1 MVNDT
6 TVGKKTNQKQNNKS
20 NERVFYTNQ
29 QEILDLPNLVDHQN
43 KSWQWLVE
51 EGLGELLQEVSP
63 IDDYTGTKLSL
74 RFKHYRFEDPKV
86 TEREARENNISYDA
100 PLKATVEL
108 TNKVTGEVKEQ
119 EIYLGDYPWMTSR
132 GTFVINGA
140 ERVVVSQLIRSAG
153 VFFTAETG
161 ANRNLYGAKV
171 IPGRGAWLEF
181 ETAANGALYV
191 KIDRKRKI
199 PVTTLL
205 RALGLSEAQI
215 KATFAHVDQGK
226 INYVT
231 ATLDKDPSK
240 GVNDALIEVYRRLRP
255 GDLATVDNARSLIEN
270 MFYNFKRFDF
280 SRVGRYKINKRLN
293 LDIPNTAENRIMRLE
308 DLTAIISEIIRLN
321 NTQEPADDIDSL
333 ANRRVKLVGEL
344 VQRQFRI
351 GLLRMERNTK
361 DRMSMSEI
369 ETVTPAQLINARP
382 IVAAVREFFA
392 SSQLSQFMDQINPLS
407 ELAHKRRLS
416 SMGPGGLSRERA
428 GFEVRDAHATHY
440 GRICAVETP
449 EGANIG
455 LVLNLASY
463 ARINEYGFIE
473 TPYRKVI
480 NSAIAKDI
488 VGHTASVDLEDN
500 NGVVIVKAGSKI
512 TEAQAKKLAKVEDKV
527 TWPVKAVVTSD
538 IVYLDAAAEDAAV
551 IAGSGE
557 GIDANNNFVNER
569 VSVRN
574 RLVSTEVD
582 ANDVTHMD
590 ASRRQIIG
598 SSAALIPFIEK
609 NYVYRSLMG
618 SNQQRQAVPLINPVS
633 PIVGTGMEGLA
644 ARNSG
649 QVVLAEGPGVVAKAT
664 ADEVVVKYAKDSV
677 TYEALHFVRSNEGT
691 SINQKVVVSTGDK
704 IKQGDV
710 LIEGMSISGGELA
723 LGKDLLVAFM
733 PWAGYNFEDAIII
746 SRKLVEDDTL
756 TSVHIVDYMTE
767 VRETKLGPEV
777 ITRDIPNVS
786 EESLR
791 HLDDD
796 GIVRIGAEVHPGDIL
811 VGKITPKGE
820 QELSSEERLLR
831 AIFGEKAKE
840 VRDTSQRMSNGK
852 YGKVV
857 GIKIFS
863 RENGHEL
870 KSGVLMQV
878 QIFVAQM
885 RKIAVGDKLGGRHGN
900 KGVIAR
906 VLPVEDLPFTE
917 DGTPV
922 DIILNPLGVPS
933 RMNVGQLFE
942 THLGM
947 AARALGMKVASPSFD
962 GVSISKI
969 RQLLKEAG
977 LPEDGKQQLYD
988 GRTGEAFSER
998 TTVGSMYMIKLNHMI
1013 ADKIHARS
1021 TGPYTMVTQQPLGGK
1036 AQNGGQRFGEMEVW
1050 ALEAYGAAHTLQ
1062 EMLTIKSDDVY
1073 GRSKAYESI
1082 IKQTEIVGPKVPES
1096 FNVLV
1101 KELQGLGLK
1110 VDLVASDK
1118 VIDAEAILAQNI
1130 KDEASN
1136 QATTEVPTPE
1146 VSDVDVNEDAVADE
1160 FEIMELDDAVH
1171 SSGVTGTT
1179 AAVADYDDN
1188 DDLDDQDAQDIAETA
1203 AQTTNTED
1211 KEAL

>member
-1 MVNDT
+1 MAKAIT
-6 TVGKKTNQKQNNKS
+6 TTPK
-20 NERVFYTNQ
+20 ERVFYTKTDDS
-29 QEILDLPNLVDHQN
+29 LDLPNLVDHQN
-43 KSWQWLVE
+43 KSFQWFVE
-51 EGLGELLQEVSP
+51 EGLGELLAEISP
-63 IDDYTGTKLSL
+63 IDDYTGTKLTLS
-74 RFKHYRFEDPKV
+74 FKDYRFEDPKLS
-86 TEREARENNISYDA
+86 EAEARENNVSYDA
-100 PLKATVEL
+100 PLKATVVL

-119 EIYLGDYPWMTSR
+119 EIYLGDYPWMTTR

-153 VFFTAETG
+153 VFFTADNKG
-161 ANRNLYGAKV
+161 SHNLYGAKV

-181 ETAANGALYV
+181 ETAANGAIFV

-199 PVTTLL
+199 PITTLL
-205 RALGLSEAQI
+205 RALGMTDIQMRES
-215 KATFAHVDQGK
+215 FAHVDQGK
-226 INYVT
+226 LNYLE
-231 ATLDKDPSK
+231 ATMEKDPAK
-240 GVNDALIEVYRRLRP
+240 ANNEALIEVYRRLRP
-255 GDLATVDNARSLIEN
+255 GDLATVENARSLLEN
-270 MFYNFKRFDF
+270 MFYNYKRFDF
-280 SRVGRYKINKRLN
+280 SKVGRYKINKRLN
-293 LDIPNTAENRIMRLE
+293 LDVPNVLEKRVMRLE
-308 DLTAIISEIIRLN
+308 DLIAIIAEIIRLN

-369 ETVTPAQLINARP
+369 ETVSPAQLINARP

-440 GRICAVETP
+440 GRICTVETP

-463 ARINEYGFIE
+463 ARINDYGFIE

-480 NSAIAKDI
+480 NAVSAAKS
-488 VGHTASVDLEDN
+488 VGYEASVNLEDEK
-500 NGVVIVKAGSKI
+500 GKVIVKAGATI
-512 TEAQAKKLAKVEDKV
+512 TAENAKKLAEVKKQA
-527 TWPVKAVVTSD
+527 TWPVRAKVTKE
-538 IVYLDAAAEDAAV
+538 IVYLDASDEEQAV
-551 IAGSGE
+551 IASATE
-557 GIDANNNFVNER
+557 DIDGDGYFVDER
-569 VSVRN
+569 VSVRKY
-574 RLVSTEVD
+574 LASGEVD
-582 ANDVTHMD
+582 ANEVTHMD

-618 SNQQRQAVPLINPVS
+618 SNQQRQAVPLIVPVA
-633 PIVGTGMEGLA
+633 PIVGTGMEGIA
-644 ARNSG
+644 ARNTG
-649 QVVLAEGPGVVAKAT
+649 QLIVAEADGEVLSAS
-664 ADEVVVKYAKDSV
+664 ADEIVVKYKERTV
-677 TYEALHFVRSNEGT
+677 KYHPQHYVRSNEGT
-691 SINQKVVVSTGDK
+691 CINHKVVVSTGDK
-704 IKQGDV
+704 VKTGDP
-710 LIEGMSISGGELA
+710 LSEGMSVAGGELA
-723 LGKDLLVAFM
+723 LGKDLTVAFM
-733 PWAGYNFEDAIII
+733 PWSGYNFEDAIII

-756 TSVHIVDYMTE
+756 TSIHIVDFMTE
-767 VRETKLGPEV
+767 VRETKLGPEIV
-777 ITRDIPNVS
+777 TRDIPNVS
-786 EESLR
+786 EEALR

-852 YGKVV
+852 HGKVV
-857 GIKIFS
+857 GVKVFS
-863 RENGHEL
+863 RANGHEL
-870 KSGVLMQV
+870 KAGVLMQI

-906 VLPVEDLPFTE
+906 ILPVEDMPFNE
-917 DGTPV
+917 AGMPV
-922 DIILNPLGVPS
+922 DIVLNPLGIPS
-933 RMNVGQLFE
+933 RMNMGQLFE
-942 THLGM
+942 THLGI
-947 AARALGMKVASPSFD
+947 AAKMLGINVASPSFN
-962 GVSISKI
+962 GVSVDKI
-969 RQLLKEAG
+969 RNLLNEAG
-977 LPEDGKQQLYD
+977 LPEDGKQQLFD
-988 GRTGEAFSER
+988 GRTGEPFRER

-1050 ALEAYGAAHTLQ
+1050 ALEAYGASHTLQ

-1082 IKQTEIVGPKVPES
+1082 IKGTEIVGPKVPES

-1110 VDLVASDK
+1110 VDLMTADAI
-1118 VIDAEAILAQNI
+1118 IDAEKVLAASI
-1130 KDEASN
+1130 KEEA
-1136 QATTEVPTPE
+1136 AHLPV
-1146 VSDVDVNEDAVADE
+1146 VDVPMDMASAVDVTTDAVADE
-1160 FEIMELDDAVH
+1160 FLELELDSDMPV
-1171 SSGVTGTT
+1171 GGIEEIENDQDFTVTITDDEDGQDVT
-1179 AAVADYDDN
+1179 AKDDDN
-1188 DDLDDQDAQDIAETA
+1188 EGGS
-1203 AQTTNTED
+1203 
-1211 KEAL
+1211 AL

>member
-1 MVNDT
+1 M
-6 TVGKKTNQKQNNKS
+6 S
-20 NERVFYTNQ
+20 EA
-29 QEILDLPNLVDHQN
+29 
-43 KSWQWLVE
+43 
-51 EGLGELLQEVSP
+51 
-63 IDDYTGTKLSL
+63 
-74 RFKHYRFEDPKV
+74 
-86 TEREARENNISYDA
+86 EARENNVSFEA

-108 TNKVTGEVKEQ
+108 TNKVTGEVKDQ

-140 ERVVVSQLIRSAG
+140 ERVVVSQLIRSSG
-153 VFFTAETG
+153 VFFTSDLHGSTS
-161 ANRNLYGAKV
+161 LYGAKV

-205 RALGLSEAQI
+205 RALGMTESAMKEAF
-215 KATFAHVDQGK
+215 KHVDQGK
-226 INYVT
+226 SSYLE
-231 ATLDKDPSK
+231 ATLEKDPSR
-240 GVNDALIEVYRRLRP
+240 GANDALIEVYRRLRP
-255 GDLATVDNARSLIEN
+255 GDLATVDNARALIEN

-280 SRVGRYKINKRLN
+280 SRVGRYKINKRLD
-293 LDIPNTAENRIMRLE
+293 LDVANTIENRTMRIE
-308 DLTAIISEIIRLN
+308 DLTAIVAEIIRLN

-369 ETVTPAQLINARP
+369 ETVQPGQLINARP
-382 IVAAVREFFA
+382 VVAAVREFFA

-455 LVLNLASY
+455 LVLNLANY
-463 ARINEYGFIE
+463 ARINDYGFVE
-473 TPYRKVI
+473 TPYRKVT
-480 NSAIAKDI
+480 NAATAKDI
-488 VGHTASVDLEDN
+488 VGHIAAHDYEDE
-500 NGVVIVKAGSKI
+500 NGKVIVKAGAKV
-512 TEAQAKKLAKVEDKV
+512 TEADAAKLAKITKQV
-527 TWPVKAVVTSD
+527 TWPVKSKVTSE
-538 IVYLDAAAEDAAV
+538 VEYLDAAEEDKAVITGAGTEIAED
-551 IAGSGE
+551 GYFKE
-557 GIDANNNFVNER
+557 DR
-569 VSVRN
+569 VSVRI
-574 RLVSTEVD
+574 RQSSGEVD
-582 ANDVTHMD
+582 AGEVTHMD
-590 ASRRQIIG
+590 AARNQIIG
-598 SSAALIPFIEK
+598 SSAGLIPFIEK

-618 SNQQRQAVPLINPVS
+618 SNQQRQAVPLVQPQSPV
-633 PIVGTGMEGLA
+633 VGTGLEEAA
-644 ARNSG
+644 ARNTG
-649 QVVLAEGPGVVAKAT
+649 QVILAAEDGEVIKANGS
-664 ADEVVVKYAKDSV
+664 EVVVKSAKDNTNLS
-677 TYEALHFVRSNEGT
+677 YEPLHFVRSNEGT
-691 SINQKVVVSTGDK
+691 SINQKVVVNTGDK
-704 IKQGDV
+704 VKKGDV
-710 LIEGMSISGGELA
+710 LIEGMSIQGGELA
-723 LGKDLLVAFM
+723 LGKDLIVAFM

-756 TSVHIVDYMTE
+756 TSVHIVDFMIE
-767 VRETKLGPEV
+767 VRETKLGPEIV
-777 ITRDIPNVS
+777 TRDIPNVS
-786 EESLR
+786 EDTLR
-791 HLDDD
+791 HLDDE
-796 GIVRIGAEVHPGDIL
+796 GIVRIGAEVRPGDIL

-852 YGKVV
+852 HGKVV
-857 GIKIFS
+857 GVKVFS

-870 KSGVLMQV
+870 KSGVIKQIQV
-878 QIFVAQM
+878 FVAQM
-885 RKIAVGDKLGGRHGN
+885 RKISVGDKLGGRHGN

-906 VLPVEDLPFTE
+906 ILPEEDMPFME

-922 DIILNPLGVPS
+922 EIILNPLGVPS

-947 AARALGMKVASPSFD
+947 AAHALGIKVASPSFN
-962 GVSISKI
+962 GVPVDKI
-969 RQLLKEAG
+969 QSLLEEAG
-977 LPEDGKQQLYD
+977 LPRDGKQQLYD
-988 GRTGEAFSER
+988 GRTGEAFTER
-998 TTVGSMYMIKLNHMI
+998 TTVGSMYMIKLNHMV

-1050 ALEAYGAAHTLQ
+1050 ALEAYGAASTLQ

-1073 GRSKAYESI
+1073 GRSKAYEAI
-1082 IKQTEIVGPKVPES
+1082 IKKTEIVGPKVPES

-1110 VDLVASDK
+1110 VDLVTSDA
-1118 VIDAEAILAQNI
+1118 VIDAEAVLATNVMQ
-1130 KDEASN
+1130 EANNPSDV
-1136 QATTEVPTPE
+1136 EVPAPSIADLDLSE
-1146 VSDVDVNEDAVADE
+1146 EMVADDE
-1160 FEIMELDDAVH
+1160 LEIEDDEPALVMATDDGAESPEMEHEDL
-1171 SSGVTGTT
+1171 T
-1179 AAVADYDDN
+1179 
-1188 DDLDDQDAQDIAETA
+1188 DLDEG
-1203 AQTTNTED
+1203 
-1211 KEAL
+1211 KEA

>member
-1 MVNDT
+1 MAKTVNA
-6 TVGKKTNQKQNNKS
+6 KS
-20 NERVFYTNQ
+20 AANRVYFSRDDSA
-29 QEILDLPNLVDHQN
+29 LDLPSLVDHQN
-43 KSWQWLVE
+43 KSFQWFVE
-51 EGLGELLQEVSP
+51 EGLGELLAEISP
-63 IDDYTGTKLSL
+63 IDDYTGAKLSL
-74 RFKHYRFEDPKV
+74 SFKDYRFDAPKM
-86 TEREARENNISYDA
+86 TEAEARENNVSFDA
-100 PLKATVEL
+100 PLKANVEL
-108 TNKVTGEVKEQ
+108 VNKVTGEIKEQ

-153 VFFTAETG
+153 VFFTADQHGTT
-161 ANRNLYGAKV
+161 ALYGAKV

-181 ETAANGALYV
+181 ETAANGAIYV

-199 PVTTLL
+199 AITTLL
-205 RALGLSEAQI
+205 RALGVTETSMRDVF
-215 KATFAHVDQGK
+215 KHVDTGK
-226 INYVT
+226 VNHLD
-231 ATLDKDPSK
+231 ATLEKDPTR
-240 GVNDALIEVYRRLRP
+240 GQNDALIEVYRRLRP
-255 GDLATVDNARSLIEN
+255 GDLATVDNAKSLLEN
-270 MFYNFKRFDF
+270 MFYNFKRFDL
-280 SRVGRYKINKRLN
+280 SRVGRYKLNKRLD
-293 LDIPNTAENRIMRLE
+293 LDVPNTIENRVMRLE
-308 DLTAIISEIIRLN
+308 DLEAIIAEVIRLN

-369 ETVTPAQLINARP
+369 ETVQPGQLINARP
-382 IVAAVREFFA
+382 VVAAVREFFA

-455 LVLNLASY
+455 LVLNLANY
-463 ARINEYGFIE
+463 ARVNEYGFIE

-480 NSAIAKDI
+480 NAVTAKNAEGHIAA
-488 VGHTASVDLEDN
+488 VNLEDEK
-500 NGVVIVKAGSKI
+500 GKVLVAAGKKI
-512 TEAQAKKLAKVEDKV
+512 SATDAAKLAKVASQV
-527 TWPVKAVVTSD
+527 TWPVKAKVTSE
-538 IVYLDAAAEDAAV
+538 IVYLDAYEEESAV
-551 IAGSGE
+551 IAGGGNE
-557 GIDANNNFVNER
+557 VNEDGYFVDER
-569 VSVRN
+569 VSARTN
-574 RLVSTEVD
+574 LKSGELD
-582 ANDVTHMD
+582 SNDMNYMD
-590 ASRRQIIG
+590 AARNQIIG
-598 SSAALIPFIEK
+598 SSAGLIPFIEK

-618 SNQQRQAVPLINPVS
+618 SNQQRQAVPLIQPS
-633 PIVGTGMEGLA
+633 APIVGTGLEGVA
-644 ARNSG
+644 ARNTG
-649 QVVLAEGPGVVAKAT
+649 QVILAEGVG
-664 ADEVVVKYAKDSV
+664 EVVKASGDQVMVKYKDGNV
-677 TYEALHFVRSNEGT
+677 TYEPQHFVRSNEGT
-691 SINQKVVVSTGDK
+691 SINQKVVVNTGDK
-704 IKQGDV
+704 VKAGDV
-710 LIEGMSISGGELA
+710 LIEGMSIEGGELA
-723 LGKDLLVAFM
+723 LGKDLRVAFM

-756 TSVHIVDYMTE
+756 TSVHIVDFMIE
-767 VRETKLGPEV
+767 VRETKLGPEIV
-777 ITRDIPNVS
+777 TRDIPNVS
-786 EESLR
+786 EETLR
-791 HLDDD
+791 HLDED

-852 YGKVV
+852 HGKVV
-857 GIKIFS
+857 GVKIFS
-863 RENGHEL
+863 RETGHEL
-870 KSGVLMQV
+870 KAGVIMQIQV
-878 QIFVAQM
+878 FVAQM
-885 RKIAVGDKLGGRHGN
+885 RKISVGDKLGGRHGN

-906 VLPVEDLPFTE
+906 ILPIEDMPFME
-917 DGTPV
+917 DGTAV

-947 AARALGMKVASPSFD
+947 AARALGMHVASPSFD
-962 GVSISKI
+962 GVKSEKI
-969 RQLLKEAG
+969 RELLKEAG

-988 GRTGEAFSER
+988 GRTGDAFLER
-998 TTVGSMYMIKLNHMI
+998 TTVGSMYMIKLNHMV

-1050 ALEAYGAAHTLQ
+1050 ALEAYGAASTLQ

-1082 IKQTEIVGPKVPES
+1082 IKKTAIVGPKVPES

-1110 VDLVASDK
+1110 VDLVASNK
-1118 VIDAEAILAQNI
+1118 VIDAEEVL
-1130 KDEASN
+1130 
-1136 QATTEVPTPE
+1136 ATTIHEEATHPAEIDVPAPDISDID
-1146 VSDVDVNEDAVADE
+1146 VSDDAALEDFSVVDVDDE
-1160 FEIMELDDAVH
+1160 LPDESL
-1171 SSGVTGTT
+1171 
-1179 AAVADYDDN
+1179 AAAPITSN
-1188 DDLDDQDAQDIAETA
+1188 DDGAAASDDSEEET
-1203 AQTTNTED
+1203 N
-1211 KEAL
+1211 

>member
-1 MVNDT
+1 MAKTTSTAKRVYFTDT
-6 TVGKKTNQKQNNKS
+6 DDAL
-20 NERVFYTNQ
+20 E
-29 QEILDLPNLVDHQN
+29 LPSLVDHQN
-43 KSWQWLVE
+43 RSFQWFVE
-51 EGLGELLQEVSP
+51 EGLGELLAEISP
-63 IDDYTGTKLSL
+63 IDDYTGGKLSL
-74 RFKHYRFEDPKV
+74 RFKDYHFGDPKL
-86 TEREARENNISYDA
+86 TEAQARENNVSFEA
-100 PLKATVEL
+100 PLLAKVEL

-153 VFFTAETG
+153 VFFTSEPHGTTS
-161 ANRNLYGAKV
+161 LYGAKV

-181 ETAANGALYV
+181 ETAANGALFV

-199 PVTTLL
+199 AVTTLL
-205 RALGLSEAQI
+205 KALGVNESRMRE
-215 KATFAHVDQGK
+215 TFKHVDSGEQSY
-226 INYVT
+226 ID
-231 ATLDKDPSK
+231 ATLEKDPAH
-240 GVNDALIEVYRRLRP
+240 GQNDALIEVYRRLRP
-255 GDLATVDNARSLIEN
+255 GDLATVDNAKSLIEN
-270 MFYNFKRFDF
+270 MFYNYKRFDF
-280 SRVGRYKINKRLN
+280 SRVGRYKINKRLD
-293 LDIPNTAENRIMRLE
+293 LDVPNTLENRVMRLE
-308 DLTAIISEIIRLN
+308 DIEAIIAEVIRLN

-333 ANRRVKLVGEL
+333 SNRRVKLVGEL

-369 ETVTPAQLINARP
+369 ETVAPGQLINARP

-455 LVLNLASY
+455 LVLNLANY
-463 ARINEYGFIE
+463 ARVNDYGFIE

-480 NSAIAKDI
+480 NAATPKEI
-488 VGHTASVDLEDN
+488 VGHIAREDLVNEK
-500 NGVVIVKAGSKI
+500 GTVIVKAG
-512 TEAQAKKLAKVEDKV
+512 AKVTAAAAAKLAKVTGRT
-527 TWPVKAVVTSD
+527 TWPVKAKVTNKV
-538 IVYLDAAAEDAAV
+538 VYLDAYGEAAAT
-551 IAGSGE
+551 IAGGGTETDDDGYFVHDRVSARSHLKSGE
-557 GIDANNNFVNER
+557 VDGNE
-569 VSVRN
+569 
-574 RLVSTEVD
+574 
-582 ANDVTHMD
+582 VTHMD
-590 ASRRQIIG
+590 ASRNQIIG
-598 SSAALIPFIEK
+598 SSAGLIPFIEK

-618 SNQQRQAVPLINPVS
+618 SNQQRQAVPLIQPSSPV
-633 PIVGTGMEGLA
+633 VGTGLEKPA
-644 ARNSG
+644 ASNTG
-649 QVVLAEGPGVVAKAT
+649 QVTLAEAAGEVTKAT
-664 ADEVVVKYAKDSV
+664 AQEVVVKYKTGSV
-677 TYEALHFVRSNEGT
+677 TYEPQRFVRSNEGT

-704 IKQGDV
+704 VKAGDV
-710 LIEGMSISGGELA
+710 LIEGMSTENGELA
-723 LGKDLLVAFM
+723 LGKDLIVAFM

-756 TSVHIVDYMTE
+756 TSVHIVDFMIE

-777 ITRDIPNVS
+777 ITSDIPNVS
-786 EESLR
+786 EETLR
-791 HLDDD
+791 HLDED

-852 YGKVV
+852 HGKVV
-857 GIKIFS
+857 GVKVFS

-870 KSGVLMQV
+870 KAGVIMQIQV
-878 QIFVAQM
+878 FVAQM

-906 VLPVEDLPFTE
+906 ILPVEDMPFMA

-922 DIILNPLGVPS
+922 DILLNPLGVPS
-933 RMNVGQLFE
+933 RMNLGQLFE

-947 AARALGMKVASPSFD
+947 AARALGMKVASPSFN
-962 GVSISKI
+962 GVPVTKI
-969 RQLLKEAG
+969 KDLLKEAG
-977 LPEDGKQQLYD
+977 FPEDGKQMLYD
-988 GRTGEAFSER
+988 GRTGAAFKER
-998 TTVGSMYMIKLNHMI
+998 TTVGSMYMIKLNHMV

-1050 ALEAYGAAHTLQ
+1050 ALEAYGAANTLQ

-1082 IKQTEIVGPKVPES
+1082 IKKTPIVGPKVPES

-1101 KELQGLGLK
+1101 KELQGLSLK
-1110 VDLVASDK
+1110 VDLVHSNK
-1118 VIDAEAILAQNI
+1118 VVDAEAVLASNI
-1130 KDEASN
+1130 HDEATHP
-1136 QATTEVPTPE
+1136 AEVEVPQAA
-1146 VSDVDVNEDAVADE
+1146 VSEIDVTEETVGDEFAAEDGGSAPAETLEAAAVTADE
-1160 FEIMELDDAVH
+1160 P
-1171 SSGVTGTT
+1171 
-1179 AAVADYDDN
+1179 AAKKD
-1188 DDLDDQDAQDIAETA
+1188 
-1203 AQTTNTED
+1203 NTEE
-1211 KEAL
+1211 EA

>member
-1 MVNDT
+1 MARRQT
-6 TVGKKTNQKQNNKS
+6 LPKNQ
-20 NERVFYTNQ
+20 RVYFTSQTDN
-29 QEILDLPNLVDHQN
+29 LALPSLVDHQN
-43 KSWQWLVE
+43 KSFQWFID
-51 EGLGELLQEVSP
+51 EGLKELLDEISP
-63 IDDYTGTKLSL
+63 IDDYTGAKLSL
-74 RFKHYRFEDPKV
+74 NFKGYRFDKPKLS
-86 TEREARENNISYDA
+86 ELEARENNVSYEA
-100 PLKATVEL
+100 PLLATVEL
-108 TNKVTGEVKEQ
+108 INKVTGEVKEQ

-153 VFFTAETG
+153 VFFTADQHATR
-161 ANRNLYGAKV
+161 ALYGAKV

-181 ETAANGALYV
+181 ETAANGAIYV

-205 RALGLSEAQI
+205 RALGVSETQMHDVF
-215 KATFAHVDQGK
+215 KHVDSGEIK
-226 INYVT
+226 YLE
-231 ATLDKDPSK
+231 ATLEKDTTR
-240 GVNDALIEVYRRLRP
+240 GQNDALIEVYRRLRP
-255 GDLATVDNARSLIEN
+255 GDLATVDNARGLIEN
-270 MFYNFKRFDF
+270 MFYNYKRFDF
-280 SRVGRYKINKRLN
+280 SKVGRYKINKRLD
-293 LDIPNTAENRIMRLE
+293 LKVPNTIENRVMRLE
-308 DLTAIISEIIRLN
+308 DIEAIIAEIIRLN

-369 ETVTPAQLINARP
+369 ETVTPSQLINARP

-455 LVLNLASY
+455 LVLNLANY
-463 ARINEYGFIE
+463 ARVNDYGFIE

-480 NSAIAKDI
+480 NAVTAKDAP
-488 VGHTASVDLEDN
+488 GHIASVDFEDEQ
-500 NGVVIVKAGSKI
+500 GKVIVKKVSKI
-512 TEAQAKKLAKVEDKV
+512 TAANANKLAKITSQVS
-527 TWPVKAVVTSD
+527 WPVKAKVTD
-538 IVYLDAAAEDAAV
+538 EIVYLDAFEEESAV
-551 IAGSGE
+551 IAGGGSDLTAE
-557 GIDANNNFVNER
+557 GYFVSER
-569 VSVRN
+569 VSARS
-574 RLVSTEVD
+574 RLKTGEVD
-582 ANDVTHMD
+582 ANDVNYMD
-590 ASRRQIIG
+590 ASRNQVIG
-598 SSAALIPFIEK
+598 SSAGLIPFIEK

-618 SNQQRQAVPLINPVS
+618 SNQQRQAVPLIVPSS
-633 PIVGTGMEGLA
+633 PIVGTGLEKSA
-644 ARNSG
+644 AENTG
-649 QVVLAEGPGVVAKAT
+649 QLVVAESAGEVLKAS
-664 ADEVVVKYAKDSV
+664 AKEVVVKYKDTTK
-677 TYEALHFVRSNEGT
+677 TYEPQRFVRSNEGT
-691 SINQKVVVSTGDK
+691 AINQKVVVSTGDK
-704 IKQGDV
+704 LKKGDSI
-710 LIEGMSISGGELA
+710 IEGMSIEGGELA
-723 LGKDLLVAFM
+723 LGRDLICAFM
-733 PWAGYNFEDAIII
+733 PWSGYNFEDAIII

-756 TSVHIVDYMTE
+756 TSVHIVDFMIE
-767 VRETKLGPEV
+767 VRETKLGPELV
-777 ITRDIPNVS
+777 TSDIPNVS
-786 EESLR
+786 EETLR
-791 HLDDD
+791 HLDED

-852 YGKVV
+852 HGKVV
-857 GIKIFS
+857 GVKVFS

-870 KSGVLMQV
+870 KAGVIKQIQV
-878 QIFVAQM
+878 FVAQM

-906 VLPVEDLPFTE
+906 ILPVEDMPFME

-922 DIILNPLGVPS
+922 DIVLNPLGVPS

-947 AARALGMKVASPSFD
+947 AARALGIKVASPSFN
-962 GVSISKI
+962 GVSAEKI
-969 RQLLKEAG
+969 ADLLKEAG
-977 LPEDGKQQLYD
+977 FPSDGKQQLYD
-988 GRTGEAFSER
+988 GRTGDAFKER
-998 TTVGSMYMIKLNHMI
+998 TTVGSMYMIKLNHMV

-1050 ALEAYGAAHTLQ
+1050 ALEAYGAANTLQ

-1082 IKQTEIVGPKVPES
+1082 IKRTDIVGPKIPES

-1110 VDLVASDK
+1110 VDLIKSDSL
-1118 VIDAEAILAQNI
+1118 VDAEAVL
-1130 KDEASN
+1130 ASN
-1136 QATTEVPTPE
+1136 IQDKASHLPNVAVPEPAI
-1146 VSDVDVNEDAVADE
+1146 SEDMSEEAPIDE
-1160 FEIMELDDAVH
+1160 FE
-1171 SSGVTGTT
+1171 
-1179 AAVADYDDN
+1179 VAEI
-1188 DDLDDQDAQDIAETA
+1188 DDQVEESAQIET
-1203 AQTTNTED
+1203 TED
-1211 KEAL
+1211 DVVPTVTDIEEEIIKEE

>member
-1 MVNDT
+1 MA
-6 TVGKKTNQKQNNKS
+6 KS
-20 NERVFYTNQ
+20 TKNAINTGRVYYTSQ
-29 QEILDLPNLVDHQN
+29 DDAVQLADLVDHQN
-43 KSWQWLVE
+43 KSFQWFVE
-51 EGLGELLQEVSP
+51 EGLGELLAEISP
-63 IDDYTGTKLSL
+63 VDDYTGTKLSL
-74 RFKHYRFEDPKV
+74 VFKDYHFEDPKLS
-86 TEREARENNISYDA
+86 EREARENNVSYEA
-100 PLKATVEL
+100 PLKAKVEL
-108 TNKVTGEVKEQ
+108 TNKITGEVKEQ
-119 EIYLGDYPWMTSR
+119 EIYLGDFPWMTKR

-153 VFFTAETG
+153 VFFTSDQHG
-161 ANRNLYGAKV
+161 ANNLYGAKV

-181 ETAANGALYV
+181 ETASAGGLFV

-199 PVTTLL
+199 AVTTLL
-205 RALGLSEAQI
+205 RALGMTEAQMKEAF
-215 KATFAHVDQGK
+215 KAVDLGTTNHLQ
-226 INYVT
+226 
-231 ATLDKDPSK
+231 ATLDKDPTRGQS
-240 GVNDALIEVYRRLRP
+240 DALIEVYRRLRP
-255 GDLATVDNARSLIEN
+255 GDLATVDNARALIEN

-293 LDIPNTAENRIMRLE
+293 LDVANTAENRVMRLE
-308 DLTAIISEIIRLN
+308 DLVAIVTELIRLN

-369 ETVTPAQLINARP
+369 ETVTPGQLINARP
-382 IVAAVREFFA
+382 VVAAVREFFA

-455 LVLNLASY
+455 LVSNLANY
-463 ARINEYGFIE
+463 ARINDYGFVE
-473 TPYRKVI
+473 TPYRKV
-480 NSAIAKDI
+480 
-488 VGHTASVDLEDN
+488 VD
-500 NGVVIVKAGSKI
+500 GKA
-512 TEAQAKKLAKVEDKV
+512 TNEV
-527 TWPVKAVVTSD
+527 
-538 IVYLDAAAEDAAV
+538 VYLDAAAEEHAV
-551 IAGSGE
+551 IAGIGSKLDKDGR
-557 GIDANNNFVNER
+557 FVEER
-569 VSVRN
+569 VGARTKLKPGEAD
-574 RLVSTEVD
+574 RD
-582 ANDVTHMD
+582 DITHMD
-590 ASRRQIIG
+590 AARNQIIG
-598 SSAALIPFIEK
+598 SSAGLIPFIEK

-618 SNQQRQAVPLINPVS
+618 SNQQRQAVPLIQPSS
-633 PIVGTGMEGLA
+633 PIVGTGLEGAA
-644 ARNSG
+644 ARNTG
-649 QVVLAEGPGVVAKAT
+649 QMLLAEDDGEVIKASGE
-664 ADEVVVKYAKDSV
+664 EVVVKYAGGTVK
-677 TYEALHFVRSNEGT
+677 YEPQHFIRSNEGT
-691 SINQKVVVSTGDK
+691 SINQKVVVNTGDK
-704 IKQGDV
+704 VAAGDV
-710 LIEGMSISGGELA
+710 LAEGMSIQNGELA
-723 LGKDLLVAFM
+723 LGKDLVAAFM
-733 PWAGYNFEDAIII
+733 PWGGYNFEDAIII

-756 TSVHIVDYMTE
+756 TSIHIVDFMIE
-767 VRETKLGPEV
+767 VRETKLGPEIV
-777 ITRDIPNVS
+777 TRDIPNVS
-786 EESLR
+786 EDALR

-852 YGKVV
+852 HGKVV
-857 GIKIFS
+857 GVKVFS

-870 KSGVLMQV
+870 KAGVLMQIQV
-878 QIFVAQM
+878 FVAQM
-885 RKIAVGDKLGGRHGN
+885 RKISVGDKLGGRHGN

-906 VLPVEDLPFTE
+906 ILPVEDMPFME
-917 DGTPV
+917 DGRPV
-922 DIILNPLGVPS
+922 DIVLNPLGVS
-933 RMNVGQLFE
+933 ARMNLGQLFE

-947 AARALGMKVASPSFD
+947 AARALGIKVASPSFN
-962 GVSISKI
+962 GVSTEKI
-969 RQLLKEAG
+969 QELLKEAG
-977 LPEDGKQQLYD
+977 LPEDGKQQLFD
-988 GRTGEAFSER
+988 GRTGEAFAER
-998 TTVGSMYMIKLNHMI
+998 TTVGAMYMIKLNHMV

-1082 IKQTEIVGPKVPES
+1082 IKKTAIVGPKVPES

-1110 VDLVASDK
+1110 VDLVTSNK
-1118 VIDAEAILAQNI
+1118 VIDAEEVLATNI
-1130 KDEASN
+1130 RDEASN
-1136 QATTEVPTPE
+1136 LSEVEVPTPVIGDIDVTE
-1146 VSDVDVNEDAVADE
+1146 DGAVDEFMTMEDEISDDMTPEGTDEDLSLVADTE
-1160 FEIMELDDAVH
+1160 DMPAQLGDD
-1171 SSGVTGTT
+1171 
-1179 AAVADYDDN
+1179 
-1188 DDLDDQDAQDIAETA
+1188 
-1203 AQTTNTED
+1203 TNTDTEEE
-1211 KEAL
+1211 KEAA

>member
-1 MVNDT
+1 MAKSTKFASDNGARVWFT
-6 TVGKKTNQKQNNKS
+6 KQDDAI
-20 NERVFYTNQ
+20 Q
-29 QEILDLPNLVDHQN
+29 LDNLVDHQN
-43 KSWQWLVE
+43 KSFQWFVE
-51 EGLGELLQEVSP
+51 EGLGELLAEISP

-74 RFKHYRFEDPKV
+74 SFKDYHFEDPKM
-86 TEREARENNISYDA
+86 TEAEARENNISYEA

-119 EIYLGDYPWMTSR
+119 EIYLGDYPWMTKR

-153 VFFTAETG
+153 VFFTADQHG
-161 ANRNLYGAKV
+161 ASALYGAKV

-181 ETAANGALYV
+181 ETAASGALYV

-199 PVTTLL
+199 AVTTLL
-205 RALGLSEAQI
+205 RALGMSDATMKEAF
-215 KATFAHVDQGK
+215 KKVDTGTK
-226 INYVT
+226 PHLDS
-231 ATLDKDPSK
+231 TLDKDPTK
-240 GVNDALIEVYRRLRP
+240 GQSDALIEVYRRLRP
-255 GDLATVDNARSLIEN
+255 GDLATVDNAKSLLEN

-293 LDIPNTAENRIMRLE
+293 LDVSNTVENRVMRLE
-308 DLTAIISEIIRLN
+308 DLVAIVSELIRLN
-321 NTQEPADDIDSL
+321 TTQEPADDIDSL

-361 DRMSMSEI
+361 DRMSMSEL
-369 ETVTPAQLINARP
+369 ESVTPGQLINARP
-382 IVAAVREFFA
+382 VVAAVREFFA

-455 LVLNLASY
+455 LVLNLANY
-463 ARINEYGFIE
+463 ARINEYGFVE
-473 TPYRKVI
+473 TPYRKV
-480 NSAIAKDI
+480 
-488 VGHTASVDLEDN
+488 V
-500 NGVVIVKAGSKI
+500 NG
-512 TEAQAKKLAKVEDKV
+512 KV
-527 TWPVKAVVTSD
+527 TTNVE
-538 IVYLDAAAEDAAV
+538 YLDAYEEEKAV
-551 IAGSGE
+551 IAGAGVE
-557 GIDANNNFVNER
+557 VDKDGKFAHER
-569 VSVRN
+569 VSARY
-574 RLVSTEVD
+574 RLRSGEVD
-582 ANDVTHMD
+582 AEDVTHVD
-590 ASRRQIIG
+590 AARNQIIG
-598 SSAALIPFIEK
+598 SSAGLIPFIEK

-618 SNQQRQAVPLINPVS
+618 SNQQRQAVPLIQPQS
-633 PIVGTGMEGLA
+633 PIVGTGLEGAA
-644 ARNSG
+644 ARNTG
-649 QVVLAEGPGVVAKAT
+649 QMLLAEEDGEVISAT
-664 ADEVVVKYAKDSV
+664 GDAVVVKHKEGNV
-677 TYEALHFVRSNEGT
+677 TYEPQHFIRSNEGT

-704 IKQGDV
+704 VKKGDV
-710 LIEGMSISGGELA
+710 LIEGMSIQDGELA
-723 LGKDLLVAFM
+723 LGKDLIVAFM
-733 PWAGYNFEDAIII
+733 PWGGYNFEDAIII

-756 TSVHIVDYMTE
+756 TSVHIVDFMIE
-767 VRETKLGPEV
+767 VRETKLGPEIV
-777 ITRDIPNVS
+777 TRDIPNVS
-786 EESLR
+786 EDALR

-852 YGKVV
+852 HGKVV
-857 GIKIFS
+857 GVKVFS

-870 KSGVLMQV
+870 KAGVLMQIQV
-878 QIFVAQM
+878 FVAQM
-885 RKIAVGDKLGGRHGN
+885 RKISVGDKLGGRHGN

-906 VLPVEDLPFTE
+906 ILPIEDMPFME

-922 DIILNPLGVPS
+922 DIVLNPLGVPS
-933 RMNVGQLFE
+933 RMNIGQLFE

-947 AARALGMKVASPSFD
+947 AARALNIKVASPSFN
-962 GVSISKI
+962 GVPATKI
-969 RQLLKEAG
+969 RELLTEAG
-977 LPEDGKQQLYD
+977 LPDDGKQQLYD
-988 GRTGEAFSER
+988 GRTGEAFKER
-998 TTVGSMYMIKLNHMI
+998 TTTGSMYMIKLNHMV

-1050 ALEAYGAAHTLQ
+1050 ALEAYGAASTLQ

-1082 IKQTEIVGPKVPES
+1082 IKKTAIVGPKVPES

-1110 VDLVASDK
+1110 VDLVDSGK
-1118 VIDAEAILAQNI
+1118 VVDAEKVLATNI
-1130 KDEASN
+1130 RDEAEH
-1136 QATTEVPTPE
+1136 QAEVEVPAPAI
-1146 VSDVDVNEDAVADE
+1146 SDVDVSEDASVDE
-1160 FEIMELDDAVH
+1160 FMVMEDSVEELNAD
-1171 SSGVTGTT
+1171 TI
-1179 AAVADYDDN
+1179 AAVVSDDDDDN
-1188 DDLDDQDAQDIAETA
+1188 IEDE
-1203 AQTTNTED
+1203 ND
-1211 KEAL
+1211 KEEA

>member
-1 MVNDT
+1 MAKQASNSVT
-6 TVGKKTNQKQNNKS
+6 LKKRTYFTKS
-20 NERVFYTNQ
+20 DD
-29 QEILDLPNLVDHQN
+29 ILDLPNLVDHQN
-43 KSWQWLVE
+43 KSFQWFVD
-51 EGLGELLQEVSP
+51 EGLGELLAEISP

-74 RFKHYRFEDPKV
+74 SFKDYRFEDPKM
-86 TEREARENNISYDA
+86 TEVEARENNVSYEA
-100 PLKATVEL
+100 PLKATVVL

-119 EIYLGDYPWMTSR
+119 EIYLGDYPWMTTR

-153 VFFTAETG
+153 VFFTSDVSG
-161 ANRNLYGAKV
+161 GKNHYGAKV

-205 RALGLSEAQI
+205 RALGVSDQAMKE
-215 KATFAHVDQGK
+215 KFAHVDQGEHS
-226 INYVT
+226 YLDT
-231 ATLDKDPSK
+231 TLDKDPAK
-240 GVNDALIEVYRRLRP
+240 GINEALIEVYRRLRP
-255 GDLATVDNARSLIEN
+255 GDLATVDNARSLLEN

-280 SRVGRYKINKRLN
+280 SRVGRYKLNKRLS
-293 LDIPNTAENRIMRLE
+293 LDVKNTVENRVMRLD
-308 DLTAIISEIIRLN
+308 DLVAIIAEIIRLN
-321 NTQEPADDIDSL
+321 NTQDPADDIDSL

-361 DRMSMSEI
+361 DRMSMCEI
-369 ETVTPAQLINARP
+369 ETVTPGQLINARP
-382 IVAAVREFFA
+382 VVAAVREFFA

-463 ARINEYGFIE
+463 ARINEYGFVE
-473 TPYRKVI
+473 TPYIKV
-480 NSAIAKDI
+480 NNAATAKEATGKIAA
-488 VGHTASVDLEDN
+488 VNLEDAK
-500 NGVVIVKAGSKI
+500 GKTIVKAGAKI
-512 TEAQAKKLAKVEDKV
+512 TAADAKKLATVKERV
-527 TWPVKAVVTSD
+527 TWPVKAEVTNKV
-538 IVYLDAAAEDAAV
+538 VYLDASEEEQAV
-551 IAGSGE
+551 IASSGE
-557 GIDANNNFVNER
+557 EVDEKTGYFVNER
-569 VSVRN
+569 VSARAH
-574 RLVSTEVD
+574 LVSGEVD
-582 ANDVTHMD
+582 ANEVTHID

-598 SSAALIPFIEK
+598 SSAGLIPFIEK

-618 SNQQRQAVPLINPVS
+618 SNQQRQAVPLIQPRS
-633 PIVGTGMEGLA
+633 PIVGTGMED
-644 ARNSG
+644 
-649 QVVLAEGPGVVAKAT
+649 VVAQNTGQLISAVEDGEVVKAS
-664 ADEVVVKYAKDSV
+664 ADEVVVSYKKAGKV
-677 TYEALHFVRSNEGT
+677 TYHPQHFIRSNEG
-691 SINQKVVVSTGDK
+691 SCINQKVCVTTGQK
-704 IKQGDV
+704 LKKGDPIV
-710 LIEGMSISGGELA
+710 EGMSIADGELA
-723 LGKDLLVAFM
+723 LGRDLIAAFM
-733 PWAGYNFEDAIII
+733 PWKGYNFEDAIII

-756 TSVHIVDYMTE
+756 TSIHIVDFMTE
-767 VRETKLGPEV
+767 VRETKLGPELV
-777 ITRDIPNVS
+777 TRDIPNVS
-786 EESLR
+786 EEALR
-791 HLDDD
+791 HLDDE

-831 AIFGEKAKE
+831 AIFGEKAKD

-852 YGKVV
+852 HGKVV
-857 GIKIFS
+857 GVKIFS

-870 KSGVLMQV
+870 KAGVIMQIQV
-878 QIFVAQM
+878 FVAQM

-906 VLPVEDLPFTE
+906 ILPVEDMPFME

-922 DIILNPLGVPS
+922 DIVLNPLGVPS
-933 RMNVGQLFE
+933 RMNIGQLFE

-947 AARALGMKVASPSFD
+947 AARALGMKVASPSFN
-962 GVSISKI
+962 GVPIQKI
-969 RQLLKEAG
+969 QDLLKEAK
-977 LPEDGKQQLYD
+977 LPTNGKQQLYD
-988 GRTGEAFSER
+988 GRTGEAFSEE

-1013 ADKIHARS
+1013 VDKIHARS

-1082 IKQTEIVGPKVPES
+1082 IKKTDITGPKVPES

-1110 VDLVASDK
+1110 VDLIASDAT
-1118 VIDAEAILAQNI
+1118 VDAEAVLAENI
-1130 KDEASN
+1130 KDEGEN
-1136 QATTEVPTPE
+1136 QA
-1146 VSDVDVNEDAVADE
+1146 DVDVPAPEASDIDVTADAVADE
-1160 FEIMELDDAVH
+1160 FEIMEIDDTVP
-1171 SSGVTGTT
+1171 
-1179 AAVADYDDN
+1179 AAVPTSSEDVDITVADTSD
-1188 DDLDDQDAQDIAETA
+1188 E
-1203 AQTTNTED
+1203 
-1211 KEAL
+1211 KEAA

>member
-1 MVNDT
+1 MAKASPRAVKRTYFSDEKN
-6 TVGKKTNQKQNNKS
+6 V
-20 NERVFYTNQ
+20 
-29 QEILDLPNLVDHQN
+29 LDLPNLVDHQN
-43 KSWQWLVE
+43 RSWQWFVQ
-51 EGLGELLQEVSP
+51 EGLGELLAEISP
-63 IDDYTGTKLSL
+63 IDDYTGTKLTL
-74 RFKHYRFEDPKV
+74 RFKEYHFEEPKM
-86 TEREARENNISYDA
+86 TEAEARENNTSYEA

-108 TNKVTGEVKEQ
+108 TNKVTGEVKEH
-119 EIYLGDYPWMTSR
+119 EIYLGDFPWMTER

-153 VFFTAETG
+153 VFFTSELSASG
-161 ANRNLYGAKV
+161 YLYGAKV

-181 ETAANGALYV
+181 ETAANKALFV

-205 RALGLSEAQI
+205 RALGMSESAM
-215 KATFAHVDQGK
+215 KDALKHVDTGK
-226 INYVT
+226 TNYLE
-231 ATLDKDPSK
+231 ATLEKDPSRTASE
-240 GVNDALIEVYRRLRP
+240 ALIEVYRRLRP
-255 GDLATVDNARSLIEN
+255 GDLATVDNARQLLEN

-280 SRVGRYKINKRLN
+280 SRVGRYKINKRLD
-293 LDIPNTAENRIMRLE
+293 LDVPNTAENRVMRIE
-308 DLTAIISEIIRLN
+308 DLVAIVSEIIRLN

-369 ETVTPAQLINARP
+369 ETVTPGQLINARP
-382 IVAAVREFFA
+382 VVAAVREFFA

-455 LVLNLASY
+455 LVLNLANY
-463 ARINEYGFIE
+463 ARINDYGFIE

-480 NSAIAKDI
+480 NAVTPKEAEGHIASA
-488 VGHTASVDLEDN
+488 DLEDEK
-500 NGVVIVKAGSKI
+500 GKVIVKKGDKI
-512 TEAQAKKLAKVEDKV
+512 TKADADKLAKITSRK
-527 TWPVKAVVTSD
+527 TWPVKAKVTDEIIYLGASD
-538 IVYLDAAAEDAAV
+538 EEHAI
-551 IAGSGE
+551 IAGAGNQVDDNGYFTEDRVSARIRLSVGE
-557 GIDANNNFVNER
+557 IDADE
-569 VSVRN
+569 
-574 RLVSTEVD
+574 
-582 ANDVTHMD
+582 VTHMD
-590 ASRRQIIG
+590 AAKNQIIG
-598 SSAALIPFIEK
+598 SIAGLVPFVERDRVDRAL
-609 NYVYRSLMG
+609 VG
-618 SNQQRQAVPLINPVS
+618 SNQQKQAVPLINPSS
-633 PIVGTGMEGLA
+633 PIVGTGLEA
-644 ARNSG
+644 AAAANSG
-649 QVVLAEGPGVVAKAT
+649 QVIYAEAKGTVVKAS
-664 ADEVVVKYAKDSV
+664 ADEVIVDYGKNKA
-677 TYEALHFVRSNEGT
+677 TYRPMHYVRSNEGT
-691 SINQKVVVSTGDK
+691 SINQRVVVTAGDTVEK
-704 IKQGDV
+704 GDPLV
-710 LIEGMSISGGELA
+710 EGMSIENGELA
-723 LGKDLLVAFM
+723 LGKDLKVAFM
-733 PWAGYNFEDAIII
+733 PWQGYNFEDAIVL
-746 SRKLVEDDTL
+746 SRRLVEDDVL

-777 ITRDIPNVS
+777 VTGDIPNVS
-786 EESLR
+786 EDALR
-791 HLDDD
+791 HLDEN

-852 YGKVV
+852 HGKVV
-857 GIKIFS
+857 GVKIFS

-870 KSGVLMQV
+870 KAGVIMQIQV
-878 QIFVAQM
+878 FVAQM
-885 RKIAVGDKLGGRHGN
+885 RKVQVGDKLAGRHGN

-906 VLPVEDLPFTE
+906 ILPAEDMPFTE
-917 DGTPV
+917 DGEPV

-933 RMNVGQLFE
+933 RMNLGQLFE
-942 THLGM
+942 AHLGM
-947 AARALGMKVASPSFD
+947 AARALGLKVAAPSFD
-962 GVSISKI
+962 GLSSDGISEM
-969 RQLLKEAG
+969 LKKAG
-977 LPEDGKQQLYD
+977 FPEDGKQQLYD
-988 GRTGEAFSER
+988 GRTGEPFKER
-998 TTVGSMYMIKLNHMI
+998 SVVGNMYIFKLTHMVT
-1013 ADKIHARS
+1013 DKIHARS

-1050 ALEAYGAAHTLQ
+1050 ALEAYGAANTLQ

-1110 VDLVASDK
+1110 VDLIESDK
-1118 VIDAEAILAQNI
+1118 IIDAEEVLAENI
-1130 KDEASN
+1130 KGEAESISEVEVPQPEASN
-1136 QATTEVPTPE
+1136 
-1146 VSDVDVNEDAVADE
+1146 VDVTEDATVDE
-1160 FEIMELDDAVH
+1160 FMVMELEDELPGTAGVSSTSDD
-1171 SSGVTGTT
+1171 
-1179 AAVADYDDN
+1179 DDN
-1188 DDLDDQDAQDIAETA
+1188 AQDE
-1203 AQTTNTED
+1203 ESE
-1211 KEAL
+1211 EAK

>member
-1 MVNDT
+1 MA
-6 TVGKKTNQKQNNKS
+6 KTLTNKAP
-20 NERVFYTNQ
+20 RVFFTNTDDAL
-29 QEILDLPNLVDHQN
+29 ELPSLVDHQN
-43 KSWQWLVE
+43 KSFQWFVE
-51 EGLGELLQEVSP
+51 EGLGELLAEISP
-63 IDDYTGTKLSL
+63 IDDYTGGKLSL
-74 RFKHYRFEDPKV
+74 RFKDYKFGDPKL
-86 TEREARENNISYDA
+86 TEAQAHENNVSFEA
-100 PLKATVEL
+100 PLMARVEL

-119 EIYLGDYPWMTSR
+119 EIYLGDFPWMTAR

-153 VFFTAETG
+153 VFFTADQRG
-161 ANRNLYGAKV
+161 SKSLYGAKV

-181 ETAANGALYV
+181 ETATNGALFV

-199 PVTTLL
+199 AVTTLL
-205 RALGLSEAQI
+205 RALGVSETRMREA
-215 KATFAHVDQGK
+215 FRHVDSGPLS
-226 INYVT
+226 YLD
-231 ATLDKDPSK
+231 ATLEKDPTH
-240 GVNDALIEVYRRLRP
+240 GQNDALIEVYRRLRP
-255 GDLATVDNARSLIEN
+255 GDLATVDNAKSLIEN
-270 MFYNFKRFDF
+270 MFYNYKRFDF
-280 SRVGRYKINKRLN
+280 SRVGRYKINKRLD
-293 LDIPNTAENRIMRLE
+293 LKVPNTLENRVMRLQDIE
-308 DLTAIISEIIRLN
+308 AIVAEIMRLN

-369 ETVTPAQLINARP
+369 ETVAPGQLINARP
-382 IVAAVREFFA
+382 VVAAVREFFA

-455 LVLNLASY
+455 LVLNLASF
-463 ARINEYGFIE
+463 ARVNDYGFIE
-473 TPYRKVI
+473 TPYRKVV
-480 NSAIAKDI
+480 NAVPAKQTTGHIARE
-488 VGHTASVDLEDN
+488 DLLDAK
-500 NGVVIVKAGSKI
+500 GKLIVKAGTKI
-512 TEAQAKKLAKVEDKV
+512 TAAQAVRLAKVPAKA
-527 TWPVKAVVTSD
+527 TWPVKAKVTGE
-538 IVYLDAAAEDAAV
+538 IIYLDAYEEESAI
-551 IAGSGE
+551 IAGGGSEIDEQGYFKSDRASARSHLKSGE
-557 GIDANNNFVNER
+557 
-569 VSVRN
+569 
-574 RLVSTEVD
+574 VD
-582 ANDVTHMD
+582 SNDVTHID
-590 ASRRQIIG
+590 ASRNQIIG
-598 SSAALIPFIEK
+598 SSAGLIPFIEK

-618 SNQQRQAVPLINPVS
+618 SNQQRQAVPLIQPSS
-633 PIVGTGMEGLA
+633 PIVGTGMETAA
-644 ARNSG
+644 ARNTG
-649 QVVLAEGPGVVAKAT
+649 QVILAEAAGEVTKAS
-664 ADEVVVKYAKDSV
+664 AQAVVVKYKDGSV
-677 TYEALHFVRSNEGT
+677 TYEPQRFVRSNEGT
-691 SINQKVVVSTGDK
+691 SVNQKVVVHSGDK
-704 IKQGDV
+704 VKAGDV
-710 LIEGMSISGGELA
+710 LIEGMAIEDGELA
-723 LGKDLLVAFM
+723 LGKDLIVAFM

-756 TSVHIVDYMTE
+756 TSVHIVDFMIE
-767 VRETKLGPEV
+767 VRETKLGPEIV
-777 ITRDIPNVS
+777 TSDIPNVS
-786 EESLR
+786 EETLR
-791 HLDDD
+791 HLDED

-852 YGKVV
+852 HGKVV
-857 GIKIFS
+857 GVKVFS

-870 KSGVLMQV
+870 KAGVIMQIQV
-878 QIFVAQM
+878 FVAQM

-906 VLPVEDLPFTE
+906 ILPVEDMPFVA

-922 DIILNPLGVPS
+922 EIVLNPLGVPS

-947 AARALGMKVASPSFD
+947 AARALGMKVASPSFN
-962 GVSISKI
+962 GVPVSKI
-969 RQLLKEAG
+969 HELLKQAG

-988 GRTGEAFSER
+988 GRTGDAFTER
-998 TTVGSMYMIKLNHMI
+998 TTVGSMYMIKLNHMV

-1050 ALEAYGAAHTLQ
+1050 ALEAYGAAYTLQ

-1082 IKQTEIVGPKVPES
+1082 IKKTQIVGPKVPES

-1110 VDLVASDK
+1110 VDLVHSDT
-1118 VIDAEAILAQNI
+1118 VVDAEEVLATNI
-1130 KDEASN
+1130 HDEATHPAEMPVPQPAISDIDM
-1136 QATTEVPTPE
+1136 TEESIGDEDFSVVT
-1146 VSDVDVNEDAVADE
+1146 VDENGSADAVANA
-1160 FEIMELDDAVH
+1160 DDM
-1171 SSGVTGTT
+1171 
-1179 AAVADYDDN
+1179 
-1188 DDLDDQDAQDIAETA
+1188 AE
-1203 AQTTNTED
+1203 
-1211 KEAL
+1211 KEA